1 MATAEKPK
9 INLEDAFVMEAPA
22 LADWLIVAPLVVG
35 FIFAALCLM
44 TRKNTKLQPL
54 IAMSGLVLIVAC
66 VAGLFLHVLFNGTVI
81 MAMGRWLP
89 PFGIAFVA
97 DMLGATLA
105 LVAGI
110 VGLATGIYALREAD
124 DTERRY
130 GFYPFLLMM
139 LAGVICAFLTGDIF
153 NLYVWF
159 EVLLLGSFGLLVL
172 GSRREQLDGATKYA
186 FLNLVATTLF
196 LIAVA
201 YVYGLF
207 GTLNMADIARKAAAM
222 EDVGPRLTIA
232 ALFFFAF
239 AMKAAAFPLNFW
251 LPASYHTPRLAVGA
265 VFAGLLTKV
274 GVYALLRVLLTL
286 FPTDRDDLAI
296 SIAVVAAASMLL
308 GALGALAQTDM
319 RRLLGYLVIS
329 GIGIMLAGLA
339 LGSATG
345 LSGTAF
351 YTAHSMVVMTAL
363 YLMVGVIGA
372 AGGTFDLNR
381 SGGLYKAMPWLAV
394 ISLILAFSA
403 SGLPPFSGLWPKIY
417 LVKAS
422 IDVGAWWLAGAIL
435 VSGFLTTI
443 ALVRL
448 FAYAFWRPAREG
460 ASVGDATARPIID
473 IGYPVLAG
481 LCALTVIAGVY
492 PEPFIQ
498 VADRIA
504 VELMN
509 PTGYV
514 EAVYGPAQA
523 ADAAVSTGE
532 TTQ

>member
-1 MATAEKPK
+1 MDPTVKPK
-9 INLEDAFVMEAPA
+9 VDLADAFLIEAPA
-22 LADWLIVAPLVVG
+22 LADWLIVAPLVIG
-35 FIFAALCLM
+35 FVFAAICLM
-44 TRKNTKLQPL
+44 TRKDTGRQPA
-54 IAMSGLVLIVAC
+54 IALTGLVLILLSV
-66 VAGLFLHVLFNGTVI
+66 VGLFVHVLANGTVI

-97 DMLGATLA
+97 DTLGATLA
-105 LVAGI
+105 LVSGI
-110 VGLATGIYALREAD
+110 VGLAAGVYALREID
-124 DTERRY
+124 NTEMRY

-139 LAGVICAFLTGDIF
+139 LAGVICAFVTGDIF

-159 EVLLLGSFGLLVL
+159 EVLLLGSFGLLIL

-201 YVYGLF
+201 YLYGLF
-207 GTLNMADIARKAAAM
+207 GTLNMADIARKAAVM
-222 EDVGPRLTIA
+222 DDVGPRLTIA

-239 AMKAAAFPLNFW
+239 AMKAAAFPLSFW
-251 LPASYHTPRLAVGA
+251 LPASYHTPRLSVGA

-274 GVYALLRVLLTL
+274 GVYALLRILLTL
-286 FPTDRDDLAI
+286 FPADRDDLAFA
-296 SIAVVAAASMLL
+296 IAVVAAASMVL

-329 GIGIMLAGLA
+329 GIGVMLAGLA

-345 LSGTAF
+345 LSGAAF

-363 YLMVGVIGA
+363 YLLVGVVGA
-372 AGGTFDLNR
+372 AAGTFDLHR
-381 SGGLYKAMPWLAV
+381 AGGLYASMPSLAV
-394 ISLILAFSA
+394 IALVLALSA
-403 SGLPPFSGLWPKIY
+403 SGLPPFSGLWPKIF

-435 VSGFLTTI
+435 LSGFVTTI

-448 FAYAFWRPAREG
+448 FAYAFWRPAH
-460 ASVGDATARPIID
+460 ADARAPDPATVPVVAV
-473 IGYPVLAG
+473 GYPVLAG
-481 LCALTVIAGVY
+481 LCALTAIAGVH

-498 VADRIA
+498 VSDRIA
-504 VELMN
+504 FELMN
-509 PTGYV
+509 PGGYI
-514 EAVYGPAQA
+514 EAVYGAPPAV
-523 ADAAVSTGE
+523 ADVPAEGGM
-532 TTQ
+532 Q